1 MEINSF
7 VGVYSFLSNFTSSP
21 MVIDDKYY
29 PTVEH
34 YFQSMKTLDEDES
47 EEIRNAISPGKSKRL
62 GRRCTLREDWEEI
75 KDEVMMT
82 GLRAKFSRR
91 DMKDSLLFTGDHV
104 LEEGNTWGDKYWGID
119 SITGEGENKLG
130 QMLMQ
135 VRKEIKDN
143 E

>member
-1 MEINSF
+1 
-7 VGVYSFLSNFTSSP
+7 
-21 MVIDDKYY
+21 
-29 PTVEH
+29 
-34 YFQSMKTLDEDES
+34 MKTLDEDES